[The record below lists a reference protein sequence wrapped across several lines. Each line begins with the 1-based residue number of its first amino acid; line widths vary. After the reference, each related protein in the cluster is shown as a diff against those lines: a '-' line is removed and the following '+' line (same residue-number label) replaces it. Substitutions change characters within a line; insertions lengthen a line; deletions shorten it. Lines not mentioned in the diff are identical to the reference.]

1 MKKILFFLCVVIL
14 IVIVFV
20 LCSLPREASEE
31 QSELFQEITGFALV
45 GWLIGGDGVDMI
57 TTDEGFRVIY
67 NDYPIDEEGK
77 SLLSGIVVYEEV
89 DEGDYYEV
97 DLDASVSG
105 DGHSIESSFIDGSE
119 RVDFTMD
126 GKKLY
131 VLQ

>member
-57 TTDEGFRVIY
+57 TTDEDFRVIY
-67 NDYPIDEEGK
+67 DDYPIDEEGK

-105 DGHSIESSFIDGSE
+105 DGHSIKSSFIDGSE

>member
-20 LCSLPREASEE
+20 LCSLPRKASEE

-57 TTDEGFRVIY
+57 TTAEGFRALY
-67 NDYPIDEEGK
+67 DDSPIEEEGK

-105 DGHSIESSFIDGSE
+105 DSHSIESSFIDGSE

>member
-1 MKKILFFLCVVIL
+1 M
-14 IVIVFV
+14 

-67 NDYPIDEEGK
+67 DDYPIDEEGK

-105 DGHSIESSFIDGSE
+105 DSHSIESSFIDGSE